1 MAAEG
6 TLLAASSQRTSQV
19 RSRKNAPT
27 DVPGALVIGGDYQ
40 GLGIVRSLGRHGI
53 PICVLDDEH
62 SISRFSRYA
71 TYGIRVPD
79 LRNADKAVET
89 ILEVGKRLDLR
100 GWVLFPT
107 RDELVASISL
117 QRAAISEF
125 FRVPTPPWDV
135 VQWMW
140 DKRNTYRL
148 ATELGIPIPNTWL
161 AASDQDLEKIQG
173 PFPVALKPSVK
184 EHFFYATKAK
194 AWRADTRAELREL
207 FGRASQFAG
216 PGQILIQD
224 LIPGSGANQFAY
236 CAFFKDGRAVGS
248 MVTRRLRQHPHEF
261 GRAST
266 YVETIDLPAL
276 ESLSERFL
284 RAINYYGLV
293 EIEYKLDPRDGQF
306 KLLDVNPRTWGYH
319 SLGRPAGVDFTY
331 SLYADQLGASVEP
344 SRGKAGI
351 SWIRLVTDF
360 PTGLIEVSRGR
371 LKLGEYMQSLRNFNT
386 EAVFSQEDPLPG
398 LMECALLPYLWIK
411 RGF

>member
-1 MAAEG
+1 MTALAKRAFRISPRKAA
-6 TLLAASSQRTSQV
+6 R
-19 RSRKNAPT
+19 P
-27 DVPGALVIGGDYQ
+27 DIPGALVIGGDYQ
-40 GLGIVRSLGRHGI
+40 GLGIVRSLGRHGV

-79 LRNADKAVET
+79 LRDADATVET
-89 ILEVGKRLDLR
+89 ILDVGKLLGLE

-107 RDELVASISL
+107 RDELVATLSLRKAEISKL
-117 QRAAISEF
+117 
-125 FRVPTPPWDV
+125 FRVPTPDWDV

-140 DKRNTYRL
+140 DKWNTYRL
-148 ATELGIPIPNTWL
+148 AKDLNIPIPNTWV
-161 AASDQDLEKIQG
+161 AASEADLENLDA
-173 PFPVALKPSVK
+173 PFPLALKPSVK

-194 AWRADTRAELREL
+194 AWRANNREELREL
-207 FGRASQFAG
+207 FGRASQLAA
-216 PGQILIQD
+216 PGRILIQD
-224 LIPGSGANQFAY
+224 LIPGNGSNQFAY
-236 CAFFKDGRAVGS
+236 CAFFKDRKAVGS

-276 ESLSERFL
+276 EALSERFL
-284 RAINYYGLV
+284 RAIDYYGLV
-293 EIEYKLDPRDGQF
+293 EVEYKLDPRDGQF
-306 KLLDVNPRTWGYH
+306 KLLDINPRTWGYH
-319 SLGRPAGVDFTY
+319 SLGNSAGVDFTY
-331 SLYADQLGASVEP
+331 SLYADQLGASVQP

-360 PTGLIEVSRGR
+360 PTSLIDVSRGR
-371 LKLGEYMQSLRNFNT
+371 LKLREYVRSLRNFST

-398 LMECALLPYLWIK
+398 LVECALLPYLWIK